1 MYNSREASLQT
12 KRRLYAL
19 LQRYQPIARS
29 DLATI
34 SGLTRAAV
42 SNIVKEF
49 INIGLV
55 EETDKAGTGIGRKK
69 VLLRIREEAINLIG
83 VDLGRKEIVARV
95 YNAGGKVLKSEKLSF
110 TMVRSLHENV
120 MDTKKLLKNLL
131 SWAQVEGITIDAVG
145 IGVPGPVDTEKGI
158 VHSAPHFK
166 GSETIKIKELVEK
179 DFAIPTFVERDV
191 NAAALGEHWF
201 GEGRHNNSFIYL
213 LVVEGIGAGII
224 INEQLYRGAHE
235 LAGKVGRFV
244 FPAADDNEKL
254 CMLEEFGSEISALNI
269 AEDSA
274 RKREK
279 GWLYSVLL
287 KRSLGISDLIEGYR
301 RKDTSAIKAVE
312 TMTYYAAITVSNLV
326 LLMDPELI
334 IIGGDFVKVHSG
346 FVKDVHTRIKKIL
359 EGRPLPELKASSIH
373 DISISL
379 GAATRALSEII
390 TQKKHPNT

>member
-213 LVVEGIGAGII
+213 LVVEGIGAGIMEI
-224 INEQLYRGAHE
+224 C
-235 LAGKVGRFV
+235 
-244 FPAADDNEKL
+244 FP
-254 CMLEEFGSEISALNI
+254 GS
-269 AEDSA
+269 
-274 RKREK
+274 
-279 GWLYSVLL
+279 
-287 KRSLGISDLIEGYR
+287 
-301 RKDTSAIKAVE
+301 
-312 TMTYYAAITVSNLV
+312 
-326 LLMDPELI
+326 
-334 IIGGDFVKVHSG
+334 
-346 FVKDVHTRIKKIL
+346 
-359 EGRPLPELKASSIH
+359 
-373 DISISL
+373 
-379 GAATRALSEII
+379 
-390 TQKKHPNT
+390 